1 MLRDFGFVTVV
12 DLSVSLL
19 GVMIVLPA
27 ALMWAEEHGSFRV
40 GDLLALRPRRTQA
53 GAP

>member
-1 MLRDFGFVTVV
+1 V

-27 ALMWAEEHGSFRV
+27 ALIWAEERGSLGVR
-40 GDLLALRPRRTQA
+40 DRLRLPRRTRRA
-53 GAP
+53 HVDVP